1 MNVYFDCGR
10 IIKIRTVQG
19 LRAAGFSLLLLL
31 HSLLLLQHTLF
42 CKQQVIRCCFVY
54 RCVES
59 PYVLQFS
66 SEITPVTTEAVGLD
80 KLGELVLSEWS
91 CWAHTFSSVCAQ
103 LTKSF
108 QSLGPSEG
116 WWGRGG
122 GRNSVLPS
130 TGHLELALSGNSL
143 WCCLWKDG
151 LDHELPPLQLPVVL
165 QFCTR
170 ISCLGIRVSIK

>member
-91 CWAHTFSSVCAQ
+91 CWAHMFSSVCAQ

-116 WWGRGG
+116 WWGRGRREKLCSSQHRALG
-122 GRNSVLPS
+122 AGPEWELMVVLPVKGWIRPWAAS
-130 TGHLELALSGNSL
+130 LAAPSGAAVLHKNF
-143 WCCLWKDG
+143 
-151 LDHELPPLQLPVVL
+151 LPWH
-165 QFCTR
+165 
-170 ISCLGIRVSIK
+170 